1 MTATPYLPSGPY
13 PTTRYQGSKR
23 KILPWIH
30 KYLMDLQFE
39 NVVDLF
45 GGTGSVSYLFKKMGK
60 TVTYNDYLHFNY
72 LSGVALVENSQ
83 FRLEPEDIDF
93 ILTDIEG
100 AKYPQFV
107 EETFEGF
114 FFTGEENRWIDHRVY
129 NIRLLSN
136 FYKCKELDFK
146 QALAFYALFQ
156 SCLVKRPF
164 NLFHRRNL
172 YIRLNNVQRSFGNAY
187 TWNKTFDHHY
197 RRFSAEV
204 NSLVFSNG
212 RDNLAACKDAF
223 SFESGNYDL
232 VYIDPPYFSANRNML
247 ACDYLRMYH
256 FLEGL
261 AHYDEWP
268 RLIDSTSS
276 VLSLKDG
283 YSSWGTKTDLLT
295 RFSQLFENHHRST
308 IVLSYRSPG
317 IPTVSELAELLV
329 KLGKEVN
336 LYTMPYKY
344 ALQKAATNITNSEVL
359 IIAH

>member
-23 KILPWIH
+23 KILPWIR
-30 KYLMDLQFE
+30 KCVTDLEFE
-39 NVVDLF
+39 KVLDLF

-83 FRLEPEDIDF
+83 FRLEPEDINF

-100 AKYPQFV
+100 VKYPQFV

-114 FFTGEENRWIDHRVY
+114 FFTREENRWIDHRVS
-129 NIRLLSN
+129 NIRLLRNS
-136 FYKCKELDFK
+136 YRHKELYFK

-164 NLFHRRNL
+164 NLFHRKNL

-187 TWNKTFDHHY
+187 AWSKTFEQHY

-204 NSLVFSNG
+204 NGLVFSNG
-212 RDNLAACKDAF
+212 KDNLATCKDAF
-223 SFESGNYDL
+223 GFKSENYDL
-232 VYIDPPYFSANRNML
+232 VYIDPPYFSANRCML
-247 ACDYLRMYH
+247 ACDYPRMYH

-261 AHYDEWP
+261 ARYDEWP
-268 RLIDSTSS
+268 HLIDLTSS
-276 VLSLKDG
+276 ILSLRDG
-283 YSSWGTKTDLLT
+283 YSSWGPKTDLLT
-295 RFSQLFENHHRST
+295 RFSQLFENHHRS
-308 IVLSYRSPG
+308 IIILSYRSPG
-317 IPTVSELAELLV
+317 IPSISELTELLA
-329 KLGKEVN
+329 KLGKKVS
-336 LYTMPYKY
+336 LCTMPYKY
-344 ALQKAATNITNSEVL
+344 ALQKPATTITNSEVL